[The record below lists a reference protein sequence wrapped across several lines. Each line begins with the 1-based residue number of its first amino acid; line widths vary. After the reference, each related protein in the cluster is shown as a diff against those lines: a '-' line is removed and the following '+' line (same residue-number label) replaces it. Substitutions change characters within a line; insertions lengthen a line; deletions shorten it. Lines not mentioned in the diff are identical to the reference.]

1 MKKRSQNKVIMVG
14 EGGKRTEQRSEQEAL
29 NLDPFTA
36 ELLDGE
42 DGRVVPRDEA
52 KCGDD
57 DVASADLDEA
67 LVGRAVLA
75 IEADLL
81 QDNVLVEVD
90 TVEGDVEQEPARTG
104 ADEQL
109 GVLPLGEVVDE
120 LCDAVSICVKWE
132 GNWAYP

>member
-1 MKKRSQNKVIMVG
+1 MVG
-14 EGGKRTEQRSEQEAL
+14 EGGKRTEQRGEQEAL
-29 NLDPFTA
+29 DLDPFTA

-42 DGRVVPRDEA
+42 NSGVVPRDEA
-52 KCGDD
+52 ERGDD
-57 DVASADLDEA
+57 DVAGADLDEA

-81 QDNVLVEVD
+81 QDDVLVEVD

-120 LCDAVSICVKWE
+120 LCDAVRICVEWE
-132 GNWAYP
+132 GDWAYP